1 MKSFLFATLVGLL
14 LPIVVPTQA
23 LADCTTIPCQ
33 DPVKKKPPIAI
44 KDKFPCTVFDKASQS
59 HEPCPVKKKKPQT
72 AVKDKF
78 PCTVF
83 DKASQSH
90 EPCPVKKKPQ
100 TAVKD
105 KFPCTVFD
113 KASQSHEP
121 CE

>member
-1 MKSFLFATLVGLL
+1 MKSFLFATLVRLL

-23 LADCTTIPCQ
+23 LAHCTTIPCQ
-33 DPVKKKPPIAI
+33 NPVKKKQQI
-44 KDKFPCTVFDKASQS
+44 
-59 HEPCPVKKKKPQT
+59 

-90 EPCPVKKKPQ
+90 EPCPIKKKQ
-100 TAVKD
+100 QIAVKD

-121 CE
+121 CPIKKQQQTTVKDKFPCTVVDKASQSHEPCE